1 MGRRGGPVAFVLS
14 GGGSLGAV
22 QVGMLRALYERGIV
36 PDLLVATSAGAINAA
51 FIASRPP
58 NVATADELA
67 EIWRA
72 IRRSDV
78 FPAHPLAGF
87 LGFLGHRNSLV
98 PNSGLRSL
106 LERHVKIR
114 RLEEAAVPLHVI
126 AAEILSGRERRLS
139 SGDAIAAVLA
149 SAAIPAVLPP
159 VRWGD
164 EELIDGGISNNT
176 PISHALELG
185 AEEIYIISTGHAC
198 QLNVPPR
205 GALGMALHALTL
217 LIQQRLLRDIEF
229 FKGRARLVVLPPP
242 CPLDVSPADF
252 SRATHLIE
260 RALTE
265 SRRFLTGS
273 APWSH
278 NDRPQG
284 RCLPTEEDWLTS
296 SLQEQVLTPAAEA
309 RRCTLSARP
318 SLTGRR
324 SEVRVDLWESER

>member
-67 EIWRA
+67 EIWSA

-185 AEEIYIISTGHAC
+185 AEEILHPIDR
-198 QLNVPPR
+198 PR
-205 GALGMALHALTL
+205 
-217 LIQQRLLRDIEF
+217 
-229 FKGRARLVVLPPP
+229 LPAER
-242 CPLDVSPADF
+242 SPARCTWHGAP
-252 SRATHLIE
+252 RAHLADPATAPQRYRILQGA
-260 RALTE
+260 RAA
-265 SRRFLTGS
+265 RG
-273 APWSH
+273 
-278 NDRPQG
+278 
-284 RCLPTEEDWLTS
+284 
-296 SLQEQVLTPAAEA
+296 PAAA
-309 RRCTLSARP
+309 LSARRQP
-318 SLTGRR
+318 CGLLARYPLDRASP
-324 SEVRVDLWESER
+324 D